1 METSLTQIASGDKNQ
16 ILTQS
21 GQMIKFHVSYLAMV
35 QQNLK
40 SKANSFLI
48 ITQTRRAE
56 TTPLL
61 NDEWV
66 KKSRKNIPGTK

>member
-1 METSLTQIASGDKNQ
+1 
-16 ILTQS
+16 
-21 GQMIKFHVSYLAMV
+21 MV

-48 ITQTRRAE
+48 ITQTRGAE